1 MSELRHIGFRLP
13 LSSTDG
19 AGAGQT
25 IPHLHVHIL
34 PRRPGD
40 FSQNDDV
47 YTRLAEHDKEEG
59 GWRDE
64 EAMKREATEFREAW
78 EKLMG

>member
-1 MSELRHIGFRLP
+1 M
-13 LSSTDG
+13 
-19 AGAGQT
+19 
-25 IPHLHVHIL
+25 HIL

-47 YTRLAEHDKEEG
+47 YTRLAEHDKEKG

-64 EAMKREATEFREAW
+64 EAMEREAKEFREAW

>member
-1 MSELRHIGFRLP
+1 M
-13 LSSTDG
+13 
-19 AGAGQT
+19 
-25 IPHLHVHIL
+25 HIL

-47 YTRLAEHDKEEG
+47 YTRLAEHDEEEG

-64 EAMKREATEFREAW
+64 EAMEREAKEFREAW